1 MGKEKFPRY
10 SQIPWDKIKE
20 VRVTSDGKA
29 SSFEFDLN
37 GRHQRMIVTVMPGQT
52 ELTLSSDRGEPV
64 VSAIQRGNE
73 IKILDFSERIAI
85 QKRGGPFMMNR
96 KVKKK

>member
-10 SQIPWDKIKE
+10 SDIPWDKIKE

-29 SSFEFDLN
+29 YSFEFDLN
-37 GRHQRMIVTVMPGQT
+37 NSRQRMTVTVAPGQT
-52 ELTLSSDRGEPV
+52 ELTLSSGQGEPM

-73 IKILDFSERIAI
+73 IKILDFSERIAL
-85 QKRGGPFMMNR
+85 QKRGGAFMMN
-96 KVKKK
+96 KKIKKK

>member
-10 SQIPWDKIKE
+10 REIPWDKIKE
-20 VRVTSDGKA
+20 VRVSSDGKA

-37 GRHQRMIVTVMPGQT
+37 GRHQRMTVTIAPGQT
-52 ELTLSSDRGEPV
+52 ELTLSSDQGEPV

-73 IKILDFSERIAI
+73 IKILDFSERIALS
-85 QKRGGPFMMNR
+85 KRGGPFMMNR
-96 KVKKK
+96 KIKKK

>member
-10 SQIPWDKIKE
+10 SEIPWDKIKE

-29 SSFEFDLN
+29 YSFEFDLN
-37 GRHQRMIVTVMPGQT
+37 NKHQRMSVTVMPGQT
-52 ELTLSSDRGEPV
+52 ELTLSSDKGEPV

-73 IKILDFSERIAI
+73 IKILDFSERIAL
-85 QKRGGPFMMNR
+85 QKKGGAFMMD
-96 KVKKK
+96 KKIKKK